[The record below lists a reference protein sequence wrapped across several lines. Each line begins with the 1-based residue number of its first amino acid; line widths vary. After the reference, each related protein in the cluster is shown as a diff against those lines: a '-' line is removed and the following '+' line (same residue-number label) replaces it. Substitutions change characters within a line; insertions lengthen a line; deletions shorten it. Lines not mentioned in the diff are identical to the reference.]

1 MRLAYDAKDDYG
13 VTSVTLRLTPRAS
26 MQGISSDA
34 TEFPLASTDTKT
46 LHRVDFKDLTAELL
60 RAGLLVDLQ
69 LIATDAVRHPTESGI
84 VSVTLP
90 EREFFQPIAR
100 ALIEERKKLLRNIAD
115 LQTQSETANLMAGL
129 AHQPAT
135 FGNDPVV
142 MMALRAGAVRLVLD
156 HDDAAAL
163 SVKDILWQS
172 ATRIED
178 GMVGMAEQN
187 LKQAQQELADALD
200 HNASERE
207 IQSKIDRLHQALAQ
221 YLAQLSTRMAAHPTA
236 AHDLSKVMGSRTN
249 VLTPQD
255 LEKMMDQMRSLSA
268 SGSLDKARQE
278 LSRLQQVLENMKT
291 DAPKLTEQQKES
303 LELLKDLH
311 ALKQDQQKL
320 LDTTFQK
327 AQSGSHDQNSHD
339 QSSLAG
345 GASRV
350 ARYRLQGLMDKAK
363 DIKGLKHGA
372 DAMLR
377 AEMVLKQNKLDTA
390 AADQNEALKALQDA
404 EQSVSDNMQQNVFA
418 MPQAGSG
425 SESDPFGRED
435 GSSFTNDT
443 SGIHL
448 PDRMEAKH
456 VRDILNEIQHRAGA
470 SPAPKPNAITSN
482 GCCRIYKFNPSAS

>member
-1 MRLAYDAKDDYG
+1 
-13 VTSVTLRLTPRAS
+13 
-26 MQGISSDA
+26 
-34 TEFPLASTDTKT
+34 
-46 LHRVDFKDLTAELL
+46 
-60 RAGLLVDLQ
+60 
-69 LIATDAVRHPTESGI
+69 
-84 VSVTLP
+84 
-90 EREFFQPIAR
+90 
-100 ALIEERKKLLRNIAD
+100 
-115 LQTQSETANLMAGL
+115 
-129 AHQPAT
+129 
-135 FGNDPVV
+135 

-163 SVKDILWQS
+163 AVKDILWQT

-200 HNASERE
+200 HNASESE
-207 IQSKIDRLHQALAQ
+207 IQSKINRLHQALAQ

-236 AHDLSKVMGSRTN
+236 ANDLGKLMGSRTN

-278 LSRLQQVLENMKT
+278 LSRLQQILESMKT
-291 DAPKLTEQQKES
+291 DAPKLTEEQKAS
-303 LELLKDLH
+303 LELLKNLD

-327 AQSGSHDQNSHD
+327 AQSGGHDKNSQD
-339 QSSLAG
+339 QSSQGQSSLAG
-345 GASRV
+345 AQ
-350 ARYRLQGLMDKAK
+350 AALHARLQGLMDKAK

-404 EQSVSDNMQQNVFA
+404 EQSVSDTLQQNGFA
-418 MPQAGSG
+418 IPQAGKR
-425 SESDPFGRED
+425 FR
-435 GSSFTNDT
+435 
-443 SGIHL
+443 
-448 PDRMEAKH
+448 K
-456 VRDILNEIQHRAGA
+456 
-470 SPAPKPNAITSN
+470 
-482 GCCRIYKFNPSAS
+482 